1 MEMNPYAINAYAAWC
16 YEQQQLAAYNT
27 WCYQQHQEHQRQA
40 AIAEADRTKRVEVQ
54 NIISRRLEELRAAE
68 AEGARIKEQYRL
80 ELEAERAYIDKC
92 RREQEEA
99 AELDEDFEAVLKEA
113 EQARLAY
120 AKELYNNEKIQE
132 LAQCRVY
139 REEDK
144 FERLLDW
151 QQKRAE
157 KRRMSRKERA
167 ADKVKTRAAAAE
179 ERRRIKNYAQEV
191 FEKAQLDISLG
202 KGTIHGERGRYS
214 IPRTKR
220 TMGSSFGWSKSSHR
234 DW

>member
-16 YEQQQLAAYNT
+16 YEQQQLAAYNA
-27 WCYQQHQEHQRQA
+27 WCYQQHQHQA
-40 AIAEADRTKRVEVQ
+40 AIFEAERAKRVEIQ
-54 NIISRRLEELRAAE
+54 NAICRRILELRAAE

-80 ELEAERAYIDKC
+80 ECEEERAYIEAC
-92 RREQEEA
+92 RRQQEEA
-99 AELDEDFEAVLKEA
+99 AELDEDFEAVMKEA

-167 ADKVKTRAAAAE
+167 ADKVKARAAAAE
-179 ERRRIKNYAQEV
+179 ERHMAKNYIDEV

-202 KGTIHGERGRYS
+202 KGQVFGERGRYS

-220 TMGSSFGWSKSSHR
+220 PMGSSFGWNKPPRHA
-234 DW
+234 W

>member
-1 MEMNPYAINAYAAWC
+1 MNAYAINAYAAWC
-16 YEQQQLAAYNT
+16 YEQQQLAAYNN
-27 WCYQQHQEHQRQA
+27 WCYQEHQRLKQN
-40 AIAEADRTKRVEVQ
+40 EVQ
-54 NIISRRLEELRAAE
+54 NIIGRRVAELRAAE
-68 AEGARIKEQYRL
+68 AEGARIKEQY
-80 ELEAERAYIDKC
+80 ECEAERAHIEKC
-92 RREQEEA
+92 RRQQED
-99 AELDEDFEAVLKEA
+99 AELNEDFEAVMKEA

-120 AKELYNNEKIQE
+120 VKEVYANEKIQE

-151 QQKRAE
+151 QQDRAE

-167 ADKVKTRAAAAE
+167 AHKVKARAAAAE
-179 ERRRIKNYAQEV
+179 ERHRIKNYAQEV
-191 FEKAQLDISLG
+191 FEKAQLDITLG
-202 KGTIHGERGRYS
+202 KGQVFGERGRYS

-220 TMGSSFGWSKSSHR
+220 QMGTSFGWNKPSRH

>member
-1 MEMNPYAINAYAAWC
+1 MEMNVYAINAYAAWC
-16 YEQQQLAAYNT
+16 YEQQQLAAYNA
-27 WCYQQHQEHQRQA
+27 WCYEQNQRQA
-40 AIAEADRTKRVEVQ
+40 AIFEDDRAKRVEIQ
-54 NIISRRLEELRAAE
+54 NAISRRILELRAAE
-68 AEGARIKEQYRL
+68 AEGERIKEQYRL
-80 ELEAERAYIDKC
+80 ECDEERAYIAKC

-99 AELDEDFEAVLKEA
+99 AEFDEEFEAVLKEVD
-113 EQARLAY
+113 EARLVYSKEVY
-120 AKELYNNEKIQE
+120 ANEKAQE

-167 ADKVKTRAAAAE
+167 ADKVKTRAAVAE
-179 ERRRIKNYAQEV
+179 ERRMAKNYIDEV

-202 KGTIHGERGRYS
+202 KGQVFGERGRYS

-220 TMGSSFGWSKSSHR
+220 PMGSSFGWNKPPRHT
-234 DW
+234 W

>member
-16 YEQQQLAAYNT
+16 YEQQQLAAYNA
-27 WCYQQHQEHQRQA
+27 WCYEQHQHLA
-40 AIAEADRTKRVEVQ
+40 AIIEADRAKLVEVQ
-54 NIISRRLEELRAAE
+54 NAISRRMNELRAAE

-80 ELEAERAYIDKC
+80 ELEAERAHIDKC

-132 LAQCRVY
+132 LAQCRIY

-167 ADKVKTRAAAAE
+167 ADKVKARAAASE
-179 ERRRIKNYAQEV
+179 QRHFIKNYAQEV
-191 FEKAQLDISLG
+191 FDKAQLDISLG
-202 KGTIHGERGRYS
+202 KGQVFGERGRYS

-220 TMGSSFGWSKSSHR
+220 PMGSSFGWNKSPR
-234 DW
+234 QTW

>member
-16 YEQQQLAAYNT
+16 YEQQQLAAYNA
-27 WCYQQHQEHQRQA
+27 WCYQEHQRQA
-40 AIAEADRTKRVEVQ
+40 AIVEADHAKRVEVQ
-54 NIISRRLEELRAAE
+54 NIIGRRILELRAAE

-80 ELEAERAYIDKC
+80 ECEAERAHIEAC
-92 RREQEEA
+92 RRQQEEA

-167 ADKVKTRAAAAE
+167 ADKVKARAAAAE
-179 ERRRIKNYAQEV
+179 ERRMVKNYAQEV

-202 KGTIHGERGRYS
+202 KGQVFGERGRYS

-220 TMGSSFGWSKSSHR
+220 PMGSSFGWNKPPRHA
-234 DW
+234 W

>member
-16 YEQQQLAAYNT
+16 YEQQQLAAYNA
-27 WCYQQHQEHQRQA
+27 WCYQEHQRQA
-40 AIAEADRTKRVEVQ
+40 AIVEADCAKLVEVQ
-54 NIISRRLEELRAAE
+54 NIIGRRILELRAAE

-80 ELEAERAYIDKC
+80 ECEEERAHIEAC
-92 RREQEEA
+92 RRRQEEA
-99 AELDEDFEAVLKEA
+99 AELDEDFEAVMKEA

-167 ADKVKTRAAAAE
+167 ADKVKARAAAAE
-179 ERRRIKNYAQEV
+179 ERHMAKNYAQEV
-191 FEKAQLDISLG
+191 FDKAQLDISLG
-202 KGTIHGERGRYS
+202 KGQVFGERGRYS

-220 TMGSSFGWSKSSHR
+220 PMGSSFGWNKPPRHA
-234 DW
+234 W

>member
-1 MEMNPYAINAYAAWC
+1 MEMNAYTINAYAAWC
-16 YEQQQLAAYNT
+16 YEKQQEYAYNM
-27 WCYQQHQEHQRQA
+27 WRYEQLSQEREYLQ
-40 AIAEADRTKRVEVQ
+40 RVEIQ
-54 NIISRRLEELRAAE
+54 NAIGRRMAELRAAE

-80 ELEAERAYIDKC
+80 ELEAERAHIDKC

-99 AELDEDFEAVLKEA
+99 AELAEDFEAVLKEA

-120 AKELYNNEKIQE
+120 AKEVYNNEKIQE
-132 LAQCRVY
+132 LAQCRIY

-144 FERLLDW
+144 FERLLDG

-157 KRRMSRKERA
+157 RRRMSRKERA
-167 ADKVKTRAAAAE
+167 ADKVKARAAAAE
-179 ERRRIKNYAQEV
+179 ERHMAKNYIDEV

-202 KGTIHGERGRYS
+202 KGQVFGERGRYS

-220 TMGSSFGWSKSSHR
+220 PMGSSFGWNKPPRHA
-234 DW
+234 W